1 MPDCFERPMVASAG
15 WARARRLDVRKE
27 AVSGDSCGYSAGA
40 SGGLVQRSRRIN
52 SLKSGGPMPQSGSF
66 LPWPC
71 NWPRKLVENPRVRV
85 TLAVSRA
92 RGARDAIAAESSHNH
107 FRIPKTTFSRSR
119 IHRCGET
126 HSLLLPLPSKPCAGA
141 PTATGRRSRRRRMR
155 RKSAGSICPAS
166 SRSTFASRWAGSPP
180 CGSDPHS
187 GSPPAIQLL

>member
-1 MPDCFERPMVASAG
+1 MVASAG

-71 NWPRKLVENPRVRV
+71 NWPRKFVENPRVRV

-92 RGARDAIAAESSHNH
+92 ARARKTLLLQRAAITTSGFPKLLFLGVASIAAARHTVFCCHCPVNH
-107 FRIPKTTFSRSR
+107 APG
-119 IHRCGET
+119 HRQPPAAGRGEEGCAAKAPAQ
-126 HSLLLPLPSKPCAGA
+126 SVLPLPALRLHRAGLARLRA
-141 PTATGRRSRRRRMR
+141 PPT
-155 RKSAGSICPAS
+155 
-166 SRSTFASRWAGSPP
+166 
-180 CGSDPHS
+180 
-187 GSPPAIQLL
+187 Q